1 MQTMQEKQ
9 SQGKGLRLLALG
21 AMCSAMLL
29 TACATTQGESSKEQ
43 NMATSDLAQVSA
55 ASALPVVASGQDLP
69 FGVVGDDVSA
79 RFTGQ
84 VFFKALIDNEPQHQ
98 FHQTNLITFAPG
110 SRSAWHNHGPMYL
123 LGIGGVGYYQ
133 EEGQP
138 AVLIKPGDVVF
149 CTPEV
154 RHWHGAAPNSWFAQV
169 VVYDSQYQPANP
181 WPKPVN
187 VTDEQ
192 YQKATAASATAAT
205 SDAAATSAQ

>member
-1 MQTMQEKQ
+1 
-9 SQGKGLRLLALG
+9 
-21 AMCSAMLL
+21 
-29 TACATTQGESSKEQ
+29 
-43 NMATSDLAQVSA
+43 MATSDLAQVSA

-192 YQKATAASATAAT
+192 YQKATATSATAAT